1 MIQCRPGHRPAYRLR
16 LRPVWSLLPNPP
28 RAPHE
33 HLEDLA
39 DSEELGV
46 FRFWAILGRKSR
58 GSFRRQ
64 HRRQLA
70 VLEEG
75 SCRVSPPGHAG
86 SGLWLL
92 DIWIRSVACPC
103 RRTGFHT

>member
-1 MIQCRPGHRPAYRLR
+1 VNKRVKKIEKNVDGPTQM
-16 LRPVWSLLPNPP
+16 S

-64 HRRQLA
+64 HRRQVA